1 MITNGNQ
8 ENNSIYSQMK
18 KSKIPGNK
26 FNQEGERPV
35 LWKLDVDEKLK
46 THKNE
51 NISCVNR
58 LEELILLKCPYYPK
72 ISTDSMQPLS
82 KYSWHFS
89 QN

>member
-1 MITNGNQ
+1 
-8 ENNSIYSQMK
+8 MK
-18 KSKIPGNK
+18 KTIPFTTASKNNRILGTK

-58 LEELILLKCPYYPK
+58 LEELILLKCPYYTK
-72 ISTDSMQPLS
+72 QSTDLKQSLS
-82 KYSWHFS
+82 SYPWTFP